1 MRGLEITK
9 AINGIRT
16 ENHKFVKWWRK
27 ENDFL
32 DVDLLERF
40 LENRNFGDEIGG
52 VELLTMDDMW
62 NEVKRVGGR
71 RVKLIHEAKGDS
83 IEWTHKVKGT
93 DRTDHCAY
101 TPPALIAIYDAETRG
116 NPIC

>member
-9 AINGIRT
+9 AINGMRM

-32 DVDLLERF
+32 DYDLLERF

-71 RVKLIHEAKGDS
+71 RVRLVHEPKGDS

-93 DRTDHCAY
+93 DRTERCAY
-101 TPPALIAIYDAETRG
+101 TPPALIAIYDVETHG
-116 NPIC
+116 NPVC